1 MSNIY
6 TDDSIE
12 TLDARSHIRLRSG
25 MYAGDTSTPNQL
37 LLEAF
42 SNALDEFNIGHGNK
56 INVSIFKDGTCVVED
71 EAQGFPINSVREED
85 DKTVLEASFSVINT
99 SAKYSDDG
107 VYEGS
112 SLGLNGIGLK
122 LVTFLSEY
130 LEVITH
136 KDGMYEKIRFEEG
149 LFVDR
154 EVGKVKDKTS
164 SGTKITYKPDAQF
177 FDSAFTQVNH
187 FKKFF
192 SDICCLCDGLT
203 VNLTTDDGTES
214 ITKNGINDFVG
225 SRVKDN
231 IEIISNRFIFEND
244 NIKLGMTF
252 TANSNAEII
261 PYVNYGLTDTGPHI
275 TLIKSTI
282 TRVFNAWA
290 REKSLI
296 KDKEKNLDGTSI
308 QEGML
313 LVCNLIS
320 KGVSYEA
327 QTKLKINKLDT
338 SPLDDFAKQ
347 LEIWLDNNPAD
358 GTNIIE
364 KALLARKAADAAKKA
379 RDAVKAGK
387 KKKNTKVKI
396 MNPDKLKDAEFLGD
410 DATLLVVEGLSAGAS
425 MCVARDHEKYGILML
440 RGKLINA
447 LTKSDEQLMKNEEIQ
462 LLFKALGIEPYH
474 YDASDLRYGSLAIC
488 VDADSDG
495 EHISLLILSAL
506 QRFCPEFI
514 TEGRAKW
521 LRSPLYIVKN
531 KDKSEDYY
539 FTDAELNAAKQ
550 KDLVHGEVQRNKGL
564 GSISADQAKAS
575 MFGDA
580 QIMETIIPTEDGIKL
595 LIDLMGENVAP
606 RKEFIFNEI
615 DFSEVR
621 E

>member
-85 DKTVLEASFSVINT
+85 GKTVLEASFSVINT

-130 LEVITH
+130 LEVISH

-214 ITKNGINDFVG
+214 ITKNGINDFVS

-282 TRVFNAWA
+282 TRVFNSWA
-290 REKSLI
+290 REQNLI
-296 KDKEKNLDGTSI
+296 KDKEKNLDGASI

-387 KKKNTKVKI
+387 KKKSDNVFNLPTTLTDCWTKDRTK
-396 MNPDKLKDAEFLGD
+396 AE
-410 DATLLVVEGLSAGAS
+410 LLLCEGKSAAS
-425 MCVARDHEKYGILML
+425 GLVAARDSETQAVYGV
-440 RGKLINA
+440 RGKMLSVLKTTPAKILANQEINNLI
-447 LTKSDEQLMKNEEIQ
+447 Q
-462 LLFKALGIEPYH
+462 ALGLDCDQKTAKLV
-474 YDASDLRYGSLAIC
+474 YD
-488 VDADSDG
+488 
-495 EHISLLILSAL
+495 
-506 QRFCPEFI
+506 
-514 TEGRAKW
+514 
-521 LRSPLYIVKN
+521 KN
-531 KDKSEDYY
+531 KMRYDKIIACA
-539 FTDAELNAAKQ
+539 DAK
-550 KDLVHGEVQRNKGL
+550 
-564 GSISADQAKAS
+564 
-575 MFGDA
+575 
-580 QIMETIIPTEDGIKL
+580 
-595 LIDLMGENVAP
+595 
-606 RKEFIFNEI
+606 
-615 DFSEVR
+615 
-621 E
+621 